1 MITIVAQMD
10 AYEQSSNKY
19 QVGTDNNK
27 KEKKKKKKQ
36 SGICELHDYR
46 GLISFIKYN
55 KSKSEIRNLNS
66 SENYEPAF

>member
-27 KEKKKKKKQ
+27 KKIKKLKKRKKEKKKKTT
-36 SGICELHDYR
+36 ID
-46 GLISFIKYN
+46 I
-55 KSKSEIRNLNS
+55 
-66 SENYEPAF
+66 

>member
-27 KEKKKKKKQ
+27 KEKKKKR
-36 SGICELHDYR
+36 SNPG
-46 GLISFIKYN
+46 FV
-55 KSKSEIRNLNS
+55 NS
-66 SENYEPAF
+66 MIIAV